1 MGVDSE
7 QANLR
12 LLRSRDAIDRR
23 FAEPLQIPLLASI
36 AYLSPTAYIRAFKAA
51 FGETPHRY
59 LQRRRIERAMY
70 LLRATD
76 TPVGDICFLVGF
88 GSIGTFGRT
97 FQAIV
102 GESPTA
108 YRQGGEVPSVPTV
121 FVKRWMRP
129 SNFGEARGA
138 SHP

>member
-1 MGVDSE
+1 VGTAEEAS
-7 QANLR
+7 NRR
-12 LLRSRDAIDRR
+12 LLRSRDAIDRS
-23 FAEPLQIPLLASI
+23 FAEPLDIPTLASI
-36 AYLSPTAYIRAFKAA
+36 ACLSPSAYIRSFKAA
-51 FGETPHRY
+51 FGDTPHRY

-76 TPVGDICFLVGF
+76 QPIGDVCFQVGF

-102 GESPTA
+102 GESPTE
-108 YRQGGEVPSVPTV
+108 YRGRGAVPDVPTV

-129 SNFGEARGA
+129 SSFGEA
-138 SHP
+138 S